1 MAIQL
6 NSVRINRKE
15 DGPGL
20 CNCLIE
26 HVEHKNTGRLIF
38 YVESENHGILA
49 LSLSEKEMVEFVL
62 SKAQTISPLTEEDYV
77 KPKAA
82 QSKA

>member
-6 NSVRINRKE
+6 TSVRINRKE

-26 HVEHKNTGRLIF
+26 YVEHKNVGRLIF
-38 YVESENHGILA
+38 YIESENQGILA
-49 LSLSEKEMVEFVL
+49 LSLSEKEMVEFAL
-62 SKAQTISPLTEEDYV
+62 SRAQNISPLTEEDYP
-77 KPKAA
+77 KAKAA
-82 QSKA
+82 QNKA

>member
-6 NSVRINRKE
+6 NSVRLSRKE

-26 HVEHKNTGRLIF
+26 HVEYKNTGRLIF

-49 LSLSEKEMVEFVL
+49 LSLSEREMVEFVL
-62 SKAQTISPLTEEDYV
+62 SKAQAISPLTEEDLV
-77 KPKAA
+77 KPKAV
-82 QSKA
+82 QNKT